1 MAHRL
6 TWIVLLAPAMAFRSP
21 VALDFLARVRANDC
35 GAAAAA
41 SARRFIVG
49 DEVLGRVLPQAAD
62 LFLVYVL
69 GIFVALSIARN
80 VLYKP
85 PAKAPTRKPPAKKG
99 STPPSRGKKSMV

>member
-1 MAHRL
+1 MLPEVAAWSWDLRPLRWGGMA
-6 TWIVLLAPAMAFRSP
+6 VP
-21 VALDFLARVRANDC
+21 VATS
-35 GAAAAA
+35 G
-41 SARRFIVG
+41 VG
-49 DEVLGRVLPQAAD
+49 GVLPQAAD

-80 VLYKP
+80 VLYNP